1 MATSWPQSLKD
12 WVATQLKQM
21 NSLNKSEAD
30 AEMKALISEAYTNQT
45 LWTTD
50 WAGVQL
56 KALQPKTATKR
67 KSHPDLVAAQKKL
80 KKATISTSTE
90 SENRLE
96 KRKRRFEREHEIERQ
111 KASGTYSVPSF
122 THHSQ
127 SPTGFDTAR
136 DNTPT
141 YTPMAY
147 RSAGAISKR
156 KYANVASEDSGDAD
170 PNVIDWDRFTIV
182 GTSQD
187 LFKPYLRL
195 TSAPDPATIRPL
207 EVLQRTLGELKNKWK
222 VNSDYRWTCDQ
233 FKSLRQDLTVQRIKN
248 AFTVQVYEIHA
259 RMALEAADVVEFN
272 QCQSNLRLLY
282 EAGIPGHANEF
293 LAYRILYLNYT
304 KNRSEINLLLAQ
316 LNPETK
322 STEFVRHALDV
333 QAALLANNYHK
344 FFDLYLKA
352 PNMGGYIMD
361 HMLPR
366 ERMSALITMT
376 KAYLHLPLSFLAS
389 ELAFDGTADVDR
401 FLSSHSIATYATGQP
416 NAAGEKRLDCRAVHA
431 RVVAC
436 YEEKYR
442 KVAICGPAAR
452 GLTLHDHSIPKVSR
466 QARSGL
472 ARRLSTTTT
481 SSLPPSCL
489 TKITIIT
496 NLNTAAHHL
505 VRDTILLKDL
515 HPVAK
520 AATIPTSRRPKEAIH
535 NREAII
541 LSPRRILSMCSNSPR
556 RIVEEEEEHAWHAWP
571 VLACVAAPKIFAIAY
586 FNLVFWSDCIF
597 PVYCHST
604 LSKSTTASYFVCT
617 DLIEIQPNEAE
628 QVCASTICLLGR
640 LSMPDVL
647 LRLAAPEPRR
657 AHFASTSS
665 TQATFFSSR
674 ATAVAAT
681 VASVGSI
688 AWYTHLYGQL
698 PFVGELSA
706 NSPAENGLHPASYPW
721 SHKGWLDSFDHASI
735 RRGYQVYREVCAA
748 CHSLDRIAWRNLVGV
763 SHTVDEVK
771 AMAEEVEYED
781 GPNDAGEMFQR
792 PGKLADYMP
801 APYPNEEAARAG
813 NAGALPPDL
822 SLIIKARHGG
832 ADYVYSLL
840 TGYVDP
846 PAGVEVREGLNYNPY
861 FPGGAI
867 AMARV
872 LFDGLVEYDD
882 GTPATTSQMAK
893 DVVTFLSWA
902 AEPEHDERKK
912 MGLQAVILLSSMLA
926 ISVYIKRFKWSVIK
940 TRKILYNP
948 PK

>member
-67 KSHPDLVAAQKKL
+67 KSHPDLVATQKKL

-170 PNVIDWDRFTIV
+170 P
-182 GTSQD
+182 
-187 LFKPYLRL
+187 
-195 TSAPDPATIRPL
+195 APDPATIRPL

-442 KVAICGPAAR
+442 KVAIVG
-452 GLTLHDHSIPKVSR
+452 
-466 QARSGL
+466 
-472 ARRLSTTTT
+472 
-481 SSLPPSCL
+481 
-489 TKITIIT
+489 
-496 NLNTAAHHL
+496 
-505 VRDTILLKDL
+505 
-515 HPVAK
+515 
-520 AATIPTSRRPKEAIH
+520 
-535 NREAII
+535 
-541 LSPRRILSMCSNSPR
+541 RI
-556 RIVEEEEEHAWHAWP
+556 
-571 VLACVAAPKIFAIAY
+571 
-586 FNLVFWSDCIF
+586 
-597 PVYCHST
+597 
-604 LSKSTTASYFVCT
+604 
-617 DLIEIQPNEAE
+617 
-628 QVCASTICLLGR
+628 
-640 LSMPDVL
+640 
-647 LRLAAPEPRR
+647 
-657 AHFASTSS
+657 
-665 TQATFFSSR
+665 
-674 ATAVAAT
+674 
-681 VASVGSI
+681 
-688 AWYTHLYGQL
+688 
-698 PFVGELSA
+698 
-706 NSPAENGLHPASYPW
+706 
-721 SHKGWLDSFDHASI
+721 
-735 RRGYQVYREVCAA
+735 
-748 CHSLDRIAWRNLVGV
+748 
-763 SHTVDEVK
+763 
-771 AMAEEVEYED
+771 
-781 GPNDAGEMFQR
+781 
-792 PGKLADYMP
+792 
-801 APYPNEEAARAG
+801 
-813 NAGALPPDL
+813 
-822 SLIIKARHGG
+822 
-832 ADYVYSLL
+832 
-840 TGYVDP
+840 
-846 PAGVEVREGLNYNPY
+846 
-861 FPGGAI
+861 
-867 AMARV
+867 
-872 LFDGLVEYDD
+872 
-882 GTPATTSQMAK
+882 
-893 DVVTFLSWA
+893 
-902 AEPEHDERKK
+902 
-912 MGLQAVILLSSMLA
+912 
-926 ISVYIKRFKWSVIK
+926 
-940 TRKILYNP
+940 
-948 PK
+948 